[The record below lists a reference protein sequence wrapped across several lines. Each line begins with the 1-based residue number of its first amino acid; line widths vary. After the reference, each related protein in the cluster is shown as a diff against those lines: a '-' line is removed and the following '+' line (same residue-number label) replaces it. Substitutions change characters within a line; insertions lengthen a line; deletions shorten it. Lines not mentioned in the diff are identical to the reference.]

1 MEIERKWEIGGFPQ
15 QLPLLEQVRM
25 RQGYLVTEPVVR
37 IRSEERADGCSYI
50 LCIKGKGTLVREEIE
65 TPISEEVFARIAGM
79 LPAPLIETLPYSP
92 PGMVLEKEYRA
103 YRLADGHRLEVSL
116 VDKDQ
121 PGGFFYA
128 EVEFATEQEARAF
141 VPPDFLG
148 KELTELPGSSMSDYW
163 NRRLARFQR
172 G

>member
-79 LPAPLIETLPYSP
+79 LPAPLIE
-92 PGMVLEKEYRA
+92 KEYRA

-128 EVEFATEQEARAF
+128 EVEVAAEQEARAV
-141 VPPDFLG
+141 VPPEFLG